1 MIDLHAHVLP
11 GVDDGPCDDRAALDL
26 LRDLEAEGVTEVVA
40 TPHTLDGRFDV
51 SRARM
56 LEGVGRLQ
64 ERAIEA
70 GLGIQIHPGAEVMVQ
85 ADLPEILR
93 RGEVST
99 LADTGRYLL
108 VETSFQV
115 VPPEIDRLFF
125 ELQLEG
131 VVPVL
136 AHPER
141 TLPVQKHPD
150 RLIPLIEAGILVQ
163 LDASSLTGHFGREAR
178 RAAILLLDRGLAHLV
193 ASDAHDH
200 RLRPPR
206 LQAAYWAVESRCGT
220 EVARAMMQERPAQIL
235 RGDTVEVS
243 WPAHAATARGATRHP
258 TSHFTRHTRKHS
270 WWRRMLLG
278 E

>member
-1 MIDLHAHVLP
+1 M
-11 GVDDGPCDDRAALDL
+11 DDGPCDDRAALDL
-26 LRDLEAEGVTEVVA
+26 LRCLEAESVTEVVA

-56 LEGVGRLQ
+56 LDGVGRLQ

-85 ADLPEILR
+85 ADLPEVLR

-150 RLIPLIEAGILVQ
+150 RLIPLIQAGTLVQ

-178 RAAILLLDRGLAHLV
+178 RAAILLLDRGLGPSGGVRRPRPKAASATTPGRVLVGGVTMGNRGGPGHDAGTARTDSPGRHSGRVMARTGRDDAKIHESFHETYEKAFLV
-193 ASDAHDH
+193 ATHAP
-200 RLRPPR
+200 RGVVCPPG
-206 LQAAYWAVESRCGT
+206 A
-220 EVARAMMQERPAQIL
+220 EV
-235 RGDTVEVS
+235 
-243 WPAHAATARGATRHP
+243 
-258 TSHFTRHTRKHS
+258 
-270 WWRRMLLG
+270 
-278 E
+278 